1 MDVSYSFDKVNSAIE
16 TLKNTI
22 DDFDASKLNDLLWGT
37 NEGLTDEQAQALA
50 ALRKALTDM
59 DFSAD
64 TDGVNAFIQALV
76 QVGIVAQ
83 SSANGVDAL
92 AAGAQK
98 MEDISSKMDEIQSAY
113 KASTSAMEEYNQYG
127 YMSLD
132 SLQSLLTM
140 NTEYLNCL
148 ELVNG
153 KLQINKQSYA
163 ELLAAEY
170 AEAAATILSNA
181 QHEVANLTADDTAES
196 TDGLKEKTEAE
207 KTALENLLPA
217 LKNATAATATYSAAQ
232 EFANEVE
239 KAGERGVDPAKLE
252 EITNRTN
259 TQLSLLYTNM
269 NAALKGGQ
277 ALTNQLNGF
286 GSSSKNAGK
295 SSSATSKS
303 VADLSSAFDTLT
315 KAMKE
320 YNQYG
325 YISADTIK
333 SLIGVDDK
341 FTACLT
347 EQNGKLELNTAKF
360 RTFVR
365 AQLEEANAANDGGK
379 SAGEMKKI
387 LDWLNSSVDSETIS
401 FEQLTDA
408 IKGYGTAMD
417 EAKEKTDAI
426 KSAFSGLYD
435 IQQKIKNS
443 QFGVGDLDATESKIE
458 SILQLSKFFGDNKD
472 LMDNLVDKNGNIN
485 LNTEAFK
492 QATLKELDKRIEA
505 ANQTGGAA
513 ATALANSLSSDK
525 ANIESGKISVSD
537 YLVGLGTDL
546 ERVNTELDKYQTNW
560 STLKDA
566 MDEWNTTGQLTQDT
580 MQKLQE
586 LPEEFS
592 NLLTYDEDGNA
603 KIDVKALRQSY
614 VDKLSAFAKEFE
626 GSPIGIQ
633 VQAMIDDVR
642 EPTDEYEWLTA
653 DDENLLKIL
662 KIVSKESDTADGSRR
677 VFFNTPSPPYSKGD
691 VWADYS
697 FNGYMLVCQ
706 VSRPI
711 SASYNRLDWVVA
723 SKYTDDTKADEALDS
738 ANKANADLATF
749 KTEYDSDLK
758 VTKEQIEARV
768 TATTYTEDMSS
779 LKKRVS
785 TAESRITQTEKDITL
800 RVEKDDYTGEKLV
813 SMISAQPESVKI
825 SAKNIE
831 LTGAVTIQNGQTVL
845 NSESVNNSIT
855 QIDGGKITT
864 GTIDANRL
872 NLSGGLTI
880 GSGGSITIGNNTISA
895 DKLASGSVFKELWRN
910 YEETEYKVGTFSFD
924 NSQTQYN
931 ELLFFFRGLFKNGK
945 VDDSQE
951 GTITH
956 VEQVPT
962 GNTDSYGN
970 PEYETKTIIDSKIRI
985 ETYYTST
992 NTMVVPLITNS
1003 TIWYHTF
1010 FSYPSAYFVR
1020 QWEHYKADPSQ
1031 NIIQGTY
1038 KEGMSF
1044 NTDVVDNMDYQWC
1057 NSNIMRYFSV
1067 SVSQNNTVTVTFK
1080 NAFRYTTKKGFWDDS
1095 GKVSIYP
1102 NYAIPR
1108 IIYGIK

>member
-1 MDVSYSFDKVNSAIE
+1 M
-16 TLKNTI
+16 
-22 DDFDASKLNDLLWGT
+22 
-37 NEGLTDEQAQALA
+37 
-50 ALRKALTDM
+50 
-59 DFSAD
+59 
-64 TDGVNAFIQALV
+64 
-76 QVGIVAQ
+76 
-83 SSANGVDAL
+83 
-92 AAGAQK
+92 
-98 MEDISSKMDEIQSAY
+98 
-113 KASTSAMEEYNQYG
+113 
-127 YMSLD
+127 
-132 SLQSLLTM
+132 
-140 NTEYLNCL
+140 
-148 ELVNG
+148 
-153 KLQINKQSYA
+153 
-163 ELLAAEY
+163 
-170 AEAAATILSNA
+170 
-181 QHEVANLTADDTAES
+181 
-196 TDGLKEKTEAE
+196 
-207 KTALENLLPA
+207 
-217 LKNATAATATYSAAQ
+217 
-232 EFANEVE
+232 
-239 KAGERGVDPAKLE
+239 
-252 EITNRTN
+252 
-259 TQLSLLYTNM
+259 
-269 NAALKGGQ
+269 
-277 ALTNQLNGF
+277 
-286 GSSSKNAGK
+286 
-295 SSSATSKS
+295 
-303 VADLSSAFDTLT
+303 
-315 KAMKE
+315 
-320 YNQYG
+320 
-325 YISADTIK
+325 
-333 SLIGVDDK
+333 
-341 FTACLT
+341 
-347 EQNGKLELNTAKF
+347 
-360 RTFVR
+360 
-365 AQLEEANAANDGGK
+365 
-379 SAGEMKKI
+379 
-387 LDWLNSSVDSETIS
+387 
-401 FEQLTDA
+401 
-408 IKGYGTAMD
+408 
-417 EAKEKTDAI
+417 
-426 KSAFSGLYD
+426 
-435 IQQKIKNS
+435 
-443 QFGVGDLDATESKIE
+443 
-458 SILQLSKFFGDNKD
+458 
-472 LMDNLVDKNGNIN
+472 
-485 LNTEAFK
+485 
-492 QATLKELDKRIEA
+492 
-505 ANQTGGAA
+505 
-513 ATALANSLSSDK
+513 
-525 ANIESGKISVSD
+525 
-537 YLVGLGTDL
+537 
-546 ERVNTELDKYQTNW
+546 
-560 STLKDA
+560 
-566 MDEWNTTGQLTQDT
+566 
-580 MQKLQE
+580 
-586 LPEEFS
+586 
-592 NLLTYDEDGNA
+592 
-603 KIDVKALRQSY
+603 
-614 VDKLSAFAKEFE
+614 
-626 GSPIGIQ
+626 
-633 VQAMIDDVR
+633 
-642 EPTDEYEWLTA
+642 
-653 DDENLLKIL
+653 
-662 KIVSKESDTADGSRR
+662 KIVSKESDAADGSRR

-738 ANKANADLATF
+738 ANKANTDLATF

-758 VTKEQIEARV
+758 VTKEQIKARV
-768 TATTYTEDMSS
+768 TATTYTEDMSG
-779 LKKRVS
+779 LKNRVS

-910 YEETEYKVGTFSFD
+910 YEETEYEVGTFSFD

-970 PEYETKTIIDSKIRI
+970 PEYETQTIIDSKIRI

>member
-1 MDVSYSFDKVNSAIE
+1 MLNAALGVGIGLLVSWGTKKITEAAQRVQNVATQSKEAADAAQSATSSLKDLVNAYEELGDKSGWDTDDFDQAKDIQAEILDLAKEQGTLDEDKLSKLNLQNGKYEEQLGLLQDITAEQLEASRYELTQNKDAQGDKLVDTAKKNNRTHYLTVWSAPEMDMGDQIKNAGIDVFNKFGGYGPDDLNDADSIIDYYNEVGKALKYVIDHTTEAERAAGGTYHSLYQFLLDEQSALRDDVDSYNDSTDAINNNTNARRKLQAIDFWSDGKSNGMDVSYSFDKVNSAIE

-113 KASTSAMEEYNQYG
+113 KASNSTTPTK
-127 YMSLD
+127 D
-132 SLQSLLTM
+132 W
-140 NTEYLNCL
+140 
-148 ELVNG
+148 
-153 KLQINKQSYA
+153 
-163 ELLAAEY
+163 
-170 AEAAATILSNA
+170 
-181 QHEVANLTADDTAES
+181 S
-196 TDGLKEKTEAE
+196 TDDAKRLHVGDI
-207 KTALENLLPA
+207 
-217 LKNATAATATYSAAQ
+217 YYDC
-232 EFANEVE
+232 NEE
-239 KAGERGVDPAKLE
+239 KA
-252 EITNRTN
+252 
-259 TQLSLLYTNM
+259 YT
-269 NAALKGGQ
+269 
-277 ALTNQLNGF
+277 
-286 GSSSKNAGK
+286 
-295 SSSATSKS
+295 
-303 VADLSSAFDTLT
+303 
-315 KAMKE
+315 
-320 YNQYG
+320 
-325 YISADTIK
+325 
-333 SLIGVDDK
+333 
-341 FTACLT
+341 
-347 EQNGKLELNTAKF
+347 
-360 RTFVR
+360 
-365 AQLEEANAANDGGK
+365 
-379 SAGEMKKI
+379 
-387 LDWLNSSVDSETIS
+387 W
-401 FEQLTDA
+401 
-408 IKGYGTAMD
+408 
-417 EAKEKTDAI
+417 
-426 KSAFSGLYD
+426 
-435 IQQKIKNS
+435 
-443 QFGVGDLDATESKIE
+443 
-458 SILQLSKFFGDNKD
+458 
-472 LMDNLVDKNGNIN
+472 
-485 LNTEAFK
+485 
-492 QATLKELDKRIEA
+492 
-505 ANQTGGAA
+505 
-513 ATALANSLSSDK
+513 
-525 ANIESGKISVSD
+525 
-537 YLVGLGTDL
+537 
-546 ERVNTELDKYQTNW
+546 
-560 STLKDA
+560 
-566 MDEWNTTGQLTQDT
+566 
-580 MQKLQE
+580 
-586 LPEEFS
+586 
-592 NLLTYDEDGNA
+592 
-603 KIDVKALRQSY
+603 
-614 VDKLSAFAKEFE
+614 
-626 GSPIGIQ
+626 
-633 VQAMIDDVR
+633 
-642 EPTDEYEWLTA
+642 TDEYEWLTA